1 LSSISVSSAQ
11 PSVTSRS
18 WKSIALVFCCTL
30 IQAAAQMLIKTG
42 ANHIQHRSLFDTLI
56 GILTTLPLFAG
67 YSMYGVSM
75 ILLVLALRDG
85 ELSQLYPV
93 ISLTYVWVCFL
104 SVFVLHEPVNVFK
117 VAGILLIVFG
127 VAVLGKGGKA

>member
-1 LSSISVSSAQ
+1 M
-11 PSVTSRS
+11 TSRS

>member
-1 LSSISVSSAQ
+1 
-11 PSVTSRS
+11 VTSRS

>member
-1 LSSISVSSAQ
+1 
-11 PSVTSRS
+11 
-18 WKSIALVFCCTL
+18 
-30 IQAAAQMLIKTG
+30 MLIKTG

>member
-1 LSSISVSSAQ
+1 MSV
-11 PSVTSRS
+11 PSTGPEASSRS
-18 WKSIALVFCCTL
+18 WKSIALVFGCTL

-42 ANHIQHRSLFDTLI
+42 ANRVQHRNLLETLI
-56 GILTTLPLFAG
+56 GILTVGPLFAG

-104 SVFVLHEPVNVFK
+104 SVFVLHEPVNIFK
-117 VAGILLIVFG
+117 GAGVLLIVVG
-127 VAVLGKGGKA
+127 VAVLGKGGKS